1 MRVLVIGGGKV
12 GSYLARKLARSSHI
26 VTVIEPRRDVAM
38 KVVGETGVIVF
49 EGDGTDVE
57 LLKRADVHRSDW
69 LLAVSGKDEVN
80 LVAAQLG
87 RTLGAT
93 KVLARL
99 NDPTN
104 SPTFNALGIN
114 TVAVTDLMVGVLE
127 RDLKV
132 DVLEASVLL
141 AHGKL
146 SVTEFEVGPS
156 FEERALQDIDVPP
169 FSVIVA
175 VERAGELIVPRG
187 PTMIHP
193 GDRIVATSLVDKA
206 SDLLSEFCC
215 TEKRSS

>member
-1 MRVLVIGGGKV
+1 MRVLVVGGGKV
-12 GSYLARKLARSSHI
+12 GSYLARKLARSGHTVS
-26 VTVIEPRRDVAM
+26 VIEPRHDVAI

-69 LLAVSGKDEVN
+69 ILAVSGKDDVN

-87 RTLGAT
+87 RTLGAK

-99 NDPTN
+99 NDPAN
-104 SPTFNALGIN
+104 SPTFSALGIR

-132 DVLEASVLL
+132 DALEASALL

-146 SVTEFEVGPS
+146 TVSEFEVGS
-156 FEERALQDIDVPP
+156 VFEARPLQDVDIPP
-169 FSVIVA
+169 SSVIVG
-175 VERAGELIVPRG
+175 VERGDDLVVPRG

-193 GDRIVATSLVDKA
+193 GDRVVATSLVDKEG
-206 SDLLSEFCC
+206 DLHSAFCAL
-215 TEKRSS
+215 RNPS

>member
-1 MRVLVIGGGKV
+1 MRVLVVGGGKV
-12 GSYLARKLARSSHI
+12 GSYLARKLARSGHTVS
-26 VTVIEPRRDVAM
+26 VIEPRHDVAI

-69 LLAVSGKDEVN
+69 VLAVSGKDDVN

-87 RTLGAT
+87 RTLGAK

-99 NDPTN
+99 NDPAN
-104 SPTFNALGIN
+104 SPTFSALGIR

-132 DVLEASVLL
+132 DALEASVLL

-146 SVTEFEVGPS
+146 TVSEFEVGS
-156 FEERALQDIDVPP
+156 AFEARPLQDVDIPP
-169 FSVIVA
+169 SSVIVA
-175 VERAGELIVPRG
+175 VERDDDLVVPRG
-187 PTMIHP
+187 PTMIRP
-193 GDRIVATSLVDKA
+193 GDRVVATSLVDKEG
-206 SDLLSEFCC
+206 DLHSAF
-215 TEKRSS
+215 RAQRNPS

>member
-1 MRVLVIGGGKV
+1 MRVLIIGGGKV
-12 GSYLARKLARSSHI
+12 GSYLARKLARTGHT
-26 VTVIEPRRDVAM
+26 VTVIEPRHDVAM

-69 LLAVSGKDEVN
+69 LLAVSGKDDVN
-80 LVAAQLG
+80 LVATQLG
-87 RTLGAT
+87 RTLGAK

-99 NDPTN
+99 NDPAN
-104 SPTFNALGIN
+104 SPTFQALGIR

-146 SVTEFEVGPS
+146 SVTEFEVGQA
-156 FEERALQDIDVPP
+156 FEPKPLQDIDVPP

-175 VERAGELIVPRG
+175 IERGDELIVPRG
-187 PTMIHP
+187 PTVIHP
-193 GDRIVATSLVDKA
+193 GDRIVATSRVDRA
-206 SDLLSEFCC
+206 SDLLVEFCC
-215 TEKRSS
+215 AEKTSP

>member
-1 MRVLVIGGGKV
+1 MRTLIVGGGKV
-12 GSYLARKLARSSHI
+12 GSYLARKLARSGHT
-26 VTVIEPRRDVAM
+26 VTVIEPRHDVAM

-69 LLAVSGKDEVN
+69 MLAVSGKDDVN
-80 LVAAQLG
+80 LVASQLG
-87 RTLGAT
+87 KTLGAT

-99 NDPTN
+99 NDPAN
-104 SPTFNALGIN
+104 SPTFAALGIK

-146 SVTEFEVGPS
+146 SVTEFEVGPT
-156 FEERALQDIDVPP
+156 FEEKALQDIDVPS

-175 VERAGELIVPRG
+175 VERGDVLIVPRG
-187 PTMIHP
+187 PTVIRP
-193 GDRIVATSLVDKA
+193 GDRVVATSLVDKA
-206 SDLLSEFCC
+206 SDLLVEFCA
-215 TEKRSS
+215 EKHSS